1 MSAIALKKY
10 VASLRSLVLVLALA
24 AVLSAMAILAVKES
38 PLVVLKILL
47 NSSFGSAEGLSL
59 TLFYT
64 TPLLLTGA
72 AVLLPLR
79 AGLFNIGAEGQLY
92 MGALAAT
99 VWGLMFSQGL
109 EAQSSKAAAVF
120 IWGGGVAVAAFAG
133 GLYAALAAWLRTNR
147 GVHEVISTIMMN
159 FMAMAL
165 SNWAILYPLKNPE
178 TQSVETRWISEGLRL
193 SRLWQEAPASLPLAL
208 VLSVAAI
215 LALRHTW
222 WGYRV
227 RVCGE
232 NPEAGRIAGIAV
244 NPTLISAMAAGGA
257 LSGVVGFHEI
267 FCGSYRLIDG
277 FSPQFG
283 FTGIAIA
290 LLSRG
295 SLPGF
300 LLSCLFFGAL
310 HKGTLDLDLETEN
323 ITRDF
328 SFVIQAILLVCVAGM
343 PRGRRD

>member
-1 MSAIALKKY
+1 MTKAL
-10 VASLRSLVLVLALA
+10 SRHLRSVGSLGAVLALA
-24 AVLSAMAILAVKES
+24 ALFSAVAIMAVKES
-38 PLVVLKILL
+38 PWQVLLILL
-47 NSSFGSAEGLSL
+47 NSSFGSADGLSL

-72 AVLLPLR
+72 AVLIPLR

-92 MGALAAT
+92 MGALAAA
-99 VWGLMFSQGL
+99 VWGLMFSKGL
-109 EAQSSKAAAVF
+109 GADSSLGAAIL
-120 IWGGGVAVAAFAG
+120 IWIGGIMVSFGAGAA
-133 GLYAALAAWLRTNR
+133 YAALAAWLRTAR

-165 SNWAILYPLKNPE
+165 ANWAILYPLKNPE
-178 TQSVETRWISEGLRL
+178 TQSVETSWISEGLRL
-193 SRLWQEAPASLPLAL
+193 GRLWLEAPASLPLAL
-208 VLSVAAI
+208 FLAVAAI
-215 LALRHTW
+215 LALRLSW

-244 NPTLISAMAAGGA
+244 NPTLVSAMAVGGGLA
-257 LSGVVGFHEI
+257 GVVGFHEI

-290 LLSRG
+290 LLCRG